1 MVSPLAHPSEPY
13 VKCWEETW
21 SPFEFSRD
29 PDGEAMLK
37 ALAQALRAK
46 PALFQD
52 PLFPADSSSLF
63 ADPAGV
69 ATSVCSLKLLVYEA
83 LSY

>member
-29 PDGEAMLK
+29 PEGEVMLK
-37 ALAQALRAK
+37 ALAEALRAK
-46 PALFQD
+46 RALFQD

-63 ADPAGV
+63 VDPAGV
-69 ATSVCSLKLLVYEA
+69 ATSV
-83 LSY
+83 